1 MGREKRIAESRAKE
15 MTDRKKETEPA
26 RPRPANP
33 AASLPAAS
41 APVEPRGETGF
52 GRAVLQIAAL
62 YFVPIIIIVLVGKL
76 ILGL

>member
-15 MTDRKKETEPA
+15 MTGSKKETEPA
-26 RPRPANP
+26 RPRPANSV
-33 AASLPAAS
+33 ASSPVAS
-41 APVEPRGETGF
+41 PSVEPRGETGF

-62 YFVPIIIIVLVGKL
+62 YLVPIIIIVLVGKL